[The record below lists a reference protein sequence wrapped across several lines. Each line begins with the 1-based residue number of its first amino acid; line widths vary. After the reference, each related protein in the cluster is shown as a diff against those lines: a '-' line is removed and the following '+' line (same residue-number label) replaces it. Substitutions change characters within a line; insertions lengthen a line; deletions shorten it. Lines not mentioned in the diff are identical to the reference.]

1 MPPRAQIALTLALFM
16 AVPNVHAAES
26 SRKSWSEL
34 SQEIRSEWTVRLVLP
49 DTTVVEGKGAQFTED
64 GVVLQVARSSS
75 PRVHPRGP
83 LTVPRSTVKTLDL
96 RRNRLRGQVMGF
108 GIPLMAGAAIA
119 GAGASKGLFEGG
131 GLMVAGVLVS
141 VAAIP
146 LYFLGRARDRRWER
160 ITIVP

>member
-1 MPPRAQIALTLALFM
+1 V
-16 AVPNVHAAES
+16 VP
-26 SRKSWSEL
+26 
-34 SQEIRSEWTVRLVLP
+34 LV
-49 DTTVVEGKGAQFTED
+49 
-64 GVVLQVARSSS
+64 
-75 PRVHPRGP
+75 
-83 LTVPRSTVKTLDL
+83 
-96 RRNRLRGQVMGF
+96 
-108 GIPLMAGAAIA
+108 AGAAIA

>member
-16 AVPNVHAAES
+16 AVPNVQAAES

-34 SQEIRSEWTVRLVLP
+34 SREVRSAWTVRLVLP
-49 DTTVVEGKGAQFTED
+49 NTTVFDGKGARFTEG
-64 GVVLQVARSSS
+64 GVVLQVARSSN
-75 PRVHPRGP
+75 PRAHPKGP
-83 LTVPRSTVKTLDL
+83 LTVPRNSVKTLDL
-96 RRNRLRGQVMGF
+96 RRNRLRGQVLGSVV
-108 GIPLMAGAAIA
+108 PLAAGAAIA

-141 VAAIP
+141 VAAIS
-146 LYFLGRARDRRWER
+146 LFFLGRASDRPWES